1 MTSERLLS
9 CRRMP
14 TKKHESYS
22 HVFTT
27 RRASNNIIHRESMI
41 ITGRES
47 ERFLK
52 DLLIA
57 DDKSNDTRNKYLWI
71 TTRTLLL
78 IIFSSLSREREMTS
92 QERHCFHLCLNRFVL
107 IVGVNADLITN
118 LTYILLRH
126 IMQYDYDWC
135 LHEMKG
141 RMAANWERCVDLSGR
156 ITII

>member
-27 RRASNNIIHRESMI
+27 RWASNNIIHRESVI
-41 ITGRES
+41 VTGRES

-57 DDKSNDTRNKYLWI
+57 DDKSNDTRNMYLWI
-71 TTRTLLL
+71 TTRMLLL
-78 IIFSSLSREREMTS
+78 IIFSSRERNDFAGEALFPSMSEPFHINCWCKCWFNYESYVYFITS
-92 QERHCFHLCLNRFVL
+92 CYAIWLQLM
-107 IVGVNADLITN
+107 
-118 LTYILLRH
+118 LR
-126 IMQYDYDWC
+126 
-135 LHEMKG
+135 EMKD
-141 RMAANWERCVDLSGR
+141 RMAANWGA
-156 ITII
+156 